1 MICKILLLEELFALS
16 LKVLSSAVSLHGL
29 FRKNKLTVGDEVLR
43 ELRER
48 TGALARA
55 RLRVGLLALSDDA
68 DLRRT
73 GDTSQLLIEQL

>member
-1 MICKILLLEELFALS
+1 M
-16 LKVLSSAVSLHGL
+16 LSSAVILHGL

-68 DLRRT
+68 DLTRT